1 MLREVFG
8 GGQLMAHV
16 CNPSTWEARQEHHE
30 MSLGYTSSLSN
41 PPKKCI
47 LGYSNSYKEPTCLTS
62 STLLGVFT
70 RYL

>member
-30 MSLGYTSSLSN
+30 MSLGYTSSPPN

-47 LGYSNSYKEPTCLTS
+47 LGYSNS
-62 STLLGVFT
+62 
-70 RYL
+70 